1 MSVTSVASSILSIL
15 AGNQAQNN
23 QPSPFSQFSSELQQL
38 GQDLQAGNLSQAQQD
53 FATLSQSFASVNPAA
68 AQAPNGATLT
78 QALNQ
83 LGQDLQAGNLTAAQ
97 QDFTTLQQ
105 DLQQS
110 VGQAEGHGRH
120 HHHHLENAQNSQQG
134 GTIAQ
139 EFSQLAQSLQ
149 SGNLSAAQQ
158 AFSTLQNDLQQ
169 INAIALSNAA
179 AGSGSGLNVSA

>member
-23 QPSPFSQFSSELQQL
+23 QPSPFSQFSSEFQQL
-38 GQDLQAGNLSQAQQD
+38 GQDLQAGNLGQAQQD
-53 FATLSQSFASVNPAA
+53 FATLSQSLANVNPA

-110 VGQAEGHGRH
+110 VGQAGGHGRH
-120 HHHHLENAQNSQQG
+120 HHHHLENAQNSQQS

-139 EFSQLAQSLQ
+139 EFGQLAQSLE